1 MTAGDSSGAK
11 ASCSCAGAIGIKE
24 NDVRFGLD
32 QTRCNRRCDSGAVT
46 YRGLKQPGLPAD
58 ADQVNRGL
66 RIATSGR
73 LRDGAACGLLAEAVI
88 LPAVVTVALVDQQ
101 DVRWAAV
108 AGAGGTLVAAVL
120 FLVMVRFLTRSPQNS
135 PPTGDTWLVIA
146 CLVLVG
152 LALIDLAT
160 GSPAA
165 LASPAILL
173 GSAYVFLAGAP
184 RDAKIA
190 GPVALALLATVAWCD
205 GVRGV
210 PLWLTIGAYAATLGA
225 LAAICAHIGGRR
237 TTTPDLGPTL
247 AQIRCSIDE
256 VLAGQPGTG
265 DTHVD
270 EVLALGLTGA
280 ATLLNADRVVA
291 LVVDGPIGGR
301 TVIATW
307 PDVTTPCADLV
318 SSDAIAEVLA
328 THGVVMNDRVCAL
341 PAGFT
346 THGEMILVAGFAA
359 EHARASDS
367 VAETA
372 DRLGSELLRATS
384 RIAFEQGPPS
394 SRRTDPLTG
403 LCDLDAL
410 LERLDI
416 EMHRSLRSDA
426 ALAVAVIDI
435 DHLGLV
441 NEDFGTAAGDGIL
454 RGMAAIL
461 VSNTRAQDAIGRTG
475 GGQFCLVLP
484 DTDLVGAEHLIES
497 LRIGGRDATSSLG
510 TTVSAGIT
518 CWDGG
523 EDPDDLVERARR
535 ALYRAKSAGR
545 NRVVTIAVADH

>member
-1 MTAGDSSGAK
+1 MH
-11 ASCSCAGAIGIKE
+11 
-24 NDVRFGLD
+24 
-32 QTRCNRRCDSGAVT
+32 
-46 YRGLKQPGLPAD
+46 RGLKQPGLPAD
-58 ADQVNRGL
+58 ADQVNRGH
-66 RIATSGR
+66 RTATSGR

-88 LPAVVTVALVDQQ
+88 LPAVVTVALLDQQ
-101 DVRWAAV
+101 NVRWAAV
-108 AGAGGTLVAAVL
+108 AGAAGTLVAALL
-120 FLVMVRFLTRSPQNS
+120 FLVMVRWMTRSPQMTA
-135 PPTGDTWLVIA
+135 PADDTWLVIA

-190 GPVALALLATVAWCD
+190 GPVALALLTVVAWAD
-205 GVRGV
+205 NVRGV

-225 LAAICAHIGGRR
+225 LAAICTHIGGRR
-237 TTTPDLGPTL
+237 TTTTELGPTL

-270 EVLALGLTGA
+270 EVLAVGLTGA

-307 PDVTTPCADLV
+307 PDITTPCADLV
-318 SSDAIAEVLA
+318 ASDAIAGVLA
-328 THGVVMNDRVCAL
+328 THSVVVNDRVCAL

-346 THGEMILVAGFAA
+346 THGEMVLVAGLPAQ
-359 EHARASDS
+359 HASASDS
-367 VAETA
+367 VAELTETA

-384 RIAFEQGPPS
+384 RIAFAQGPPS

-484 DTDLVGAEHLIES
+484 DTDLVGAQHLIES

-523 EDPDDLVERARR
+523 EDPEDLVERARR
-535 ALYRAKSAGR
+535 ALYRAKSTGR